1 VINSHSDVSDI
12 DVGEYT
18 VDTVIAGY
26 DVQVNTKKIDELAM
40 GISPMPT
47 IKDMVSI
54 PGMFEVSTDFK
65 KTAEAEKMARLI
77 RGQPTISFRSLKRV
91 RQ

>member
-1 VINSHSDVSDI
+1 
-12 DVGEYT
+12 
-18 VDTVIAGY
+18 
-26 DVQVNTKKIDELAM
+26 M

-65 KTAEAEKMARLI
+65 KTAEAEKKWHGVSGAS
-77 RGQPTISFRSLKRV
+77 QQYRSDL
-91 RQ
+91 